1 MERCVFKHI
10 HNYLLENNII
20 INNQSGFTKGDSAIY
35 QLINI
40 TNDFGKALDEGK
52 EVRVIFCDISKAF
65 NRVWHRGLLKKL
77 ESIGIRGSLL
87 DWVQN
92 YLSGRKQRVVI
103 NNASSDWSFIKAG
116 VPQGSILVPQ
126 FFIIFIN
133 DIVIDIQSTIKLFA
147 DDTSLYLIIDN
158 PQTTADILNRDQNK
172 IHTWSTNWL
181 VSFNPQKTETMTIS
195 RKINKPHYPDIFM
208 NDTPIAEVPNHKH
221 LGLNISKDGTHHTHI
236 DLITEKAYRRL
247 NILRRFKFILDRK
260 TLETIY
266 RTYIRPLLE
275 YADVIWD
282 NNITYLVDKIEK
294 VQMEAARIVTGGI
307 RLVSLNNLYLET
319 GWDKLKNRR
328 EMHRLVYFYKMK
340 NNISPQYLSDLVP
353 DSLNSIHSHNTR
365 NSSIIPPIRTRTSL
379 YTNYF
384 LPATI
389 RSSNLLPERIK
400 SSTSVNSFKSNLK
413 SNHPQ
418 KPPY

>member
-1 MERCVFKHI
+1 
-10 HNYLLENNII
+10 
-20 INNQSGFTKGDSAIY
+20 
-35 QLINI
+35 
-40 TNDFGKALDEGK
+40 
-52 EVRVIFCDISKAF
+52 
-65 NRVWHRGLLKKL
+65 
-77 ESIGIRGSLL
+77 
-87 DWVQN
+87 
-92 YLSGRKQRVVI
+92 
-103 NNASSDWSFIKAG
+103 
-116 VPQGSILVPQ
+116 
-126 FFIIFIN
+126 
-133 DIVIDIQSTIKLFA
+133 
-147 DDTSLYLIIDN
+147 
-158 PQTTADILNRDQNK
+158 
-172 IHTWSTNWL
+172 
-181 VSFNPQKTETMTIS
+181 MTIS
-195 RKINKPHYPDIFM
+195 RKINKPHHPDIFM
-208 NDTPIAEVPNHKH
+208 NDTPIAEVANHKH

-266 RTYIRPLLE
+266 LTYIRPLLE

-294 VQMEAARIVTGGI
+294 VQMEAARIVTGGT
-307 RLVSLNNLYLET
+307 RLVSLNNLCLET

-389 RSSNLLPERIK
+389 RSWNLLPERIK

-418 KPPY
+418 KPPYYYIGKRLGQILHSRLRMHCTSLYQHLY